1 MNGTPEI
8 ALGDLVVEYDP
19 IVDLAS
25 GGVVGADII
34 APFVNISELPTPAWR
49 LILLNALVTSVRW
62 NQRGLVKR
70 SFITTLPLGVV
81 QLDDESLD
89 RAIRAALAGSG
100 ANPLGLLLVL
110 DDDVLL
116 HADSGRVE
124 QLAAITDLGVRL
136 AVVGSN
142 ACNHVARHRD
152 AVEVSLLRIPASE
165 FDQQS
170 MPTMLERAA
179 ALELELM
186 VTGVD
191 EESAFVE
198 ARRIGS
204 TYSSGA
210 VHRHDEDFCEVYE
223 TVGLVN

>member
-25 GGVVGADII
+25 GAVAGADIV
-34 APFVNISELPTPAWR
+34 APFVKIPELPTSAWR
-49 LILLNALVTSVRW
+49 LVLLNALVTSVRW

-70 SFITTLPLGVV
+70 SFITALPLGVN
-81 QLDDESLD
+81 QLDDDSLD

-100 ANPLGLLLVL
+100 ANPRGLLLVL

-116 HADSGRVE
+116 HADSDRVA
-124 QLAAITDLGVRL
+124 QLNEITGLGVRL
-136 AVVGSN
+136 AVVGMN
-142 ACNHVARHRD
+142 ACTHVARHRD
-152 AVEVSLLRIPASE
+152 ALQVSLLRIPASE
-165 FDQQS
+165 FTQQS
-170 MPTMLERAA
+170 LPTMLERAA
-179 ALELELM
+179 ALEMELM